1 MMMTN
6 AKENSTHEHAP
17 QGDKTTGVK
26 PQRLKLGIDVHWAQ
40 YTVVA
45 QFDGASPRPAQRF
58 TPSAFVEWV
67 KEHLD
72 DAQEVHSCYEAG
84 AFGYLLHRKLVAL
97 GVRNLVVRP
106 RNWDEYGKKQKTDQ
120 RDALALCGML
130 DRYICGN
137 TEALAVIRVPCEQE
151 EQSRSQTRQRGNLVS
166 DRGRVS
172 NQGLSNARYY
182 GFDLPD
188 QWWRPRAFKRLVDEL
203 PAPLYELLGRLQA
216 VLLVFD
222 EQIGALG
229 KLIEAARPEKLPTGM
244 GALTAEVI
252 DREVGDWNRF
262 KNRRQ
267 VAGYTGLIPSE
278 NSSGEGHKQGSI
290 SKHGNP
296 RVRHLLVEA
305 VWRLLQFQPDYKP
318 IKQLLPILRDC
329 KLRGQSARRR
339 KLIVALARLFAID
352 WWRIRT
358 GRVNPADLGLQMSWP
373 SAAVLRSL
381 NPDAQAAATH

>member
-1 MMMTN
+1 
-6 AKENSTHEHAP
+6 
-17 QGDKTTGVK
+17 
-26 PQRLKLGIDVHWAQ
+26 
-40 YTVVA
+40 
-45 QFDGASPRPAQRF
+45 
-58 TPSAFVEWV
+58 
-67 KEHLD
+67 
-72 DAQEVHSCYEAG
+72 
-84 AFGYLLHRKLVAL
+84 
-97 GVRNLVVRP
+97 
-106 RNWDEYGKKQKTDQ
+106 
-120 RDALALCGML
+120 
-130 DRYICGN
+130 
-137 TEALAVIRVPCEQE
+137 
-151 EQSRSQTRQRGNLVS
+151 
-166 DRGRVS
+166 
-172 NQGLSNARYY
+172 
-182 GFDLPD
+182 
-188 QWWRPRAFKRLVDEL
+188 
-203 PAPLYELLGRLQA
+203 LQA

-318 IKQLLPILRDC
+318 IKRLLPILRDC

-381 NPDAQAAATH
+381 NPEAQAAATP

>member
-6 AKENSTHEHAP
+6 AKNNSTREHAP
-17 QGDKTTGVK
+17 QGDKPTGVK

-72 DAQEVHSCYEAG
+72 DAHEVHSCYEAG
-84 AFGYLLHRKLVAL
+84 AFGYVLHRKLVAL

-137 TEALAVIRVPCEQE
+137 TEALAVIRVPCEKE
-151 EQSRSQTRQRGNLVS
+151 EQLRSQTRQRGNLVS

-188 QWWRPRAFKRLVDEL
+188 QWWRPRAFKRLADEL

-318 IKQLLPILRDC
+318 IKRLLPILRDC

-381 NPDAQAAATH
+381 NPEAQAAATP